1 MNVTLGLSGLPVTI
15 KVQRQKDTNAPQ
27 CSRHTNVQASHPSC
41 PDAEHSCLPGW
52 LSGLAYACIAL
63 APASAGAF
71 NVRLEDVEN
80 PALQSGE
87 LTNVSKHQANGFLF
101 LTPSDHGA
109 GVLAATEHR
118 WDDAE
123 KQFRIV
129 LDEEPDSA
137 SAWSNLGNVHLSKGR
152 PNEAFRDF
160 SEAVRLAPTVSGV
173 RHKTASQHAVKSIN
187 NLMHRLLVARK

>member
-1 MNVTLGLSGLPVTI
+1 
-15 KVQRQKDTNAPQ
+15 
-27 CSRHTNVQASHPSC
+27 
-41 PDAEHSCLPGW
+41 
-52 LSGLAYACIAL
+52 
-63 APASAGAF
+63 
-71 NVRLEDVEN
+71 
-80 PALQSGE
+80 
-87 LTNVSKHQANGFLF
+87 

-160 SEAVRLAPTVSGV
+160 SEAVRLAPTVSGI
-173 RHKTASQHAVKSIN
+173 RHLTVSKHAFNPSN
-187 NLMHRLLVARK
+187 NLVFCVLVL

>member
-1 MNVTLGLSGLPVTI
+1 L
-15 KVQRQKDTNAPQ
+15 K
-27 CSRHTNVQASHPSC
+27 
-41 PDAEHSCLPGW
+41 
-52 LSGLAYACIAL
+52 
-63 APASAGAF
+63 
-71 NVRLEDVEN
+71 
-80 PALQSGE
+80 
-87 LTNVSKHQANGFLF
+87 
-101 LTPSDHGA
+101 PSDHGA

-160 SEAVRLAPTVSGV
+160 SEAVRLAYVTRLPLNMRSTPATIWCIASWWHESEHLVFAVSIKQQSCLIAACSTSLMLQIQK
-173 RHKTASQHAVKSIN
+173 RLSKHALALTAIH
-187 NLMHRLLVARK
+187 LLQGHTLEYNY

>member
-1 MNVTLGLSGLPVTI
+1 
-15 KVQRQKDTNAPQ
+15 
-27 CSRHTNVQASHPSC
+27 
-41 PDAEHSCLPGW
+41 
-52 LSGLAYACIAL
+52 
-63 APASAGAF
+63 
-71 NVRLEDVEN
+71 
-80 PALQSGE
+80 
-87 LTNVSKHQANGFLF
+87 

-160 SEAVRLAPTVSGV
+160 SEAVRLAPTVSGIC
-173 RHKTASQHAVKSIN
+173 HNNASQHAFNTTNTLV
-187 NLMHRLLVARK
+187 HCLLVA

>member
-1 MNVTLGLSGLPVTI
+1 
-15 KVQRQKDTNAPQ
+15 
-27 CSRHTNVQASHPSC
+27 
-41 PDAEHSCLPGW
+41 
-52 LSGLAYACIAL
+52 
-63 APASAGAF
+63 
-71 NVRLEDVEN
+71 
-80 PALQSGE
+80 
-87 LTNVSKHQANGFLF
+87 

-160 SEAVRLAPTVSGV
+160 SEAVRLAPTVSGIC
-173 RHKTASQHAVKSIN
+173 HNNASQHAFNPTNTLV
-187 NLMHRLLVARK
+187 HCLLVA